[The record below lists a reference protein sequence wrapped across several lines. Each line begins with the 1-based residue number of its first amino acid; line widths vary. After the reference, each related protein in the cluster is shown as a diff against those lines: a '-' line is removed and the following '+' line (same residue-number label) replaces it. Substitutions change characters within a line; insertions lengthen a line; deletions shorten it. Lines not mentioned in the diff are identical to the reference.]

1 MWRSRD
7 LTLFG
12 RVLIIKTLGISNFVY
27 SASNIDVTKEIIN
40 NVQSRLFKFLWKN
53 KGDKIK
59 RVGVYQDYEK
69 GGLRMSD
76 LETMIKALRLAWI
89 PRLSNN
95 SHPNWKT
102 VPNYHLKKWGG
113 LDFLLLCN
121 YRMKDFEF
129 LPRFYHDILLFF
141 DELKTLYGHKGIS
154 DLLHFNN
161 RDILIVEKP
170 FFFQEWF
177 VAGIKTIMHLL
188 DTDGQFLSFPDLKIQ
203 ILFTKDLLF
212 TLLSSGKRNPKFFT

>member
-12 RVLIIKTLGISNFVY
+12 RALIIKTLGISNFVC

-121 YRMKDFEF
+121 YRMKDLNFYPA
-129 LPRFYHDILLFF
+129 LPRYFALFRRT
-141 DELKTLYGHKGIS
+141 E
-154 DLLHFNN
+154 
-161 RDILIVEKP
+161 
-170 FFFQEWF
+170 
-177 VAGIKTIMHLL
+177 
-188 DTDGQFLSFPDLKIQ
+188 
-203 ILFTKDLLF
+203 
-212 TLLSSGKRNPKFFT
+212 NPLWS